1 MSDQTNQDTVRLGLA
16 ENAGQFA
23 LLVLVNGFV
32 GALVGLERT
41 VLPLLAEKEFGIAS
55 KTAILSFLITFGFVK
70 AFANLSSGFFSE
82 RLSRK
87 KILVIG
93 WFFGIPV
100 PLLIILAPSWE
111 WIVAANVFLGINQ
124 GFCWSTTV
132 VMKIDLVG
140 QRNRGLAMGL
150 NEFAG
155 YIAVAF
161 SAFLSGY
168 LAARYGFRPAPFY
181 PGLLFAL
188 LGLFLSAFYIKDTST
203 HVQIE
208 AKAYQEEKKSGLKE
222 IFALTSWKNKELFA
236 CSQAGMINNL
246 NDGMIWG
253 LFPLY
258 AASFIADTQRVGAL
272 ASLYPAVWGI
282 TQLFTGFLSDR
293 VGRKWMIA
301 TGMWAQ
307 AVAIIL
313 LGLSSETSVWIVSL
327 ILLGIGTAQVYPAL
341 LAAVSDRSHPSWRAS
356 SVGVYRF
363 WRDAG
368 YAIGALL
375 SGLLADIF
383 NVRASIL
390 FTGALTF
397 FSGVVA
403 AFYLKENRSAMS
415 ALRRSKESN

>member
-1 MSDQTNQDTVRLGLA
+1 MSERANQNSVHLGLS

-23 LLVLVNGFV
+23 LLVLVNAFV

-41 VLPLLAEKEFGIAS
+41 VLPLLAENEFGIAS

-70 AFANLSSGFFSE
+70 ALANLCSGFISE
-82 RLSRK
+82 KLTRRRLL
-87 KILVIG
+87 IIG
-93 WFFGIPV
+93 WCFGIPV
-100 PLLIILAPSWE
+100 PFFIILAPSWE

-124 GFCWSTTV
+124 GLCWSTTV

-140 QRNRGLAMGL
+140 QKNRGLAMGL

-181 PGLLFAL
+181 PGILFAF
-188 LGLFLSAFYIKDTST
+188 LGLFLSVFYIKDTSS
-203 HVQIE
+203 HVQLE
-208 AKAYQEEKKSGLKE
+208 AKAHQGKNKSGLME
-222 IFALTSWKNKELFA
+222 IFALTTWKNKELFA

-253 LFPLY
+253 LFPLF
-258 AASFIADTQRVGAL
+258 AASFIADTQRVGTL

-282 TQLFTGFLSDR
+282 TQLLTGVLSDR
-293 VGRKWMIA
+293 FGRKWMII
-301 TGMWAQ
+301 TGMWVQ
-307 AVAIIL
+307 GVAIIL
-313 LGLSSETSVWIVSL
+313 LGSSNDTPVWVVSL

-341 LAAVSDRSHPSWRAS
+341 LAGVSDHSHPSWRAS

-368 YAIGALL
+368 YAMGAVL
-375 SGLLADIF
+375 SGLLADFF

-390 FTGALTF
+390 FIGGLTF

-403 AFYLKENRSAMS
+403 AVYLKENQSR
-415 ALRRSKESN
+415 NDIHT